1 MIELVFVF
9 LSALPLSLGHCIGMC
24 GGIVIAYSSI
34 KQAPKNMLVAH
45 CCYNLGRLFSYLL
58 IGIVFG
64 LLGKGIAFIPFIR
77 EIFSIIIG
85 VLLIVYAC
93 CLVFFPKILRFFEP
107 NITHFG
113 FVSKIFSSLLLS
125 SSLWSYVFIGVLNG
139 FLPCGLVYFF
149 ALSALNAQSISPNV
163 LIASTAIMASFWFAT
178 FLVMLGVGIFGSAL
192 IKNHRKTFLLLG
204 FVCMI
209 SFGIWNIYQGLHTF
223 IL

>member
-85 VLLIVYAC
+85 VLLI
-93 CLVFFPKILRFFEP
+93 
-107 NITHFG
+107 
-113 FVSKIFSSLLLS
+113 KIFSSLLLS

-178 FLVMLGVGIFGSAL
+178 FLVMLGVGIFGSTL